1 MSGTTGLLSAGAFRV
16 LEATRQTASDA
27 PDSTETIGA
36 AESIPPIQ
44 PGLKVP
50 GILGNGALIKF
61 TSDGGD
67 VNKVLDFLSEQSRQ
81 SPDDASLLLDLAL
94 VHLIQQ
100 RREEAY
106 LIQARA
112 LDIQQ
117 LFRVLGTCGKEIATR
132 RRVLALVAPGDFM
145 NNAQLEFLL
154 DGSDIRGAENPSPPV
169 GRFREAG
176 CPWRYWPRP

>member
-1 MSGTTGLLSAGAFRV
+1 MSSASSVSSPTDSCLAQDQQPYSGNLLHPEIFPGIEV
-16 LEATRQTASDA
+16 
-27 PDSTETIGA
+27 
-36 AESIPPIQ
+36 PPAIV

-50 GILGNGALIKF
+50 TILGNGALIKF
-61 TSDGGD
+61 ASGGGD
-67 VNKVLDFLSEQSRQ
+67 VNKVFQFFSDQVRQ
-81 SPDDASLLLDLAL
+81 FPQDASLKLDLAL
-94 VHLIQQ
+94 LHLIRQQ
-100 RREEAY
+100 REEAY
-106 LIQARA
+106 CLQAQA
-112 LDIQQ
+112 LEWQQ
-117 LFRVLGTCGKEIATR
+117 LFRVVGTKGAEVPTR